1 MRSLKVAGF
10 DGHLSVFDRLL
21 QKTLET
27 PSAHVVSVEHLSNSS
42 AQAANLGS
50 VLVHVLFCVTPV
62 YLTKTQNATTFSM

>member
-1 MRSLKVAGF
+1 MPSPKVAGF
-10 DGHLSVFDRLL
+10 DGHLSIFDRML
-21 QKTLET
+21 QKTFEL
-27 PSAHVVSVEHLSNSS
+27 PSIHVVSVEHLSNRS